1 MRSERGSLLTS
12 VMTVKTQ
19 DSSVVSAANVR
30 KVLPRAMTQ
39 RNKLLQ
45 DSARGATFETRDL
58 TLAHTCGLR
67 VIDGAALCVDDMH
80 SRAASLAP
88 FSSLFLR
95 HPLRSL
101 ETLKKQARMGEARV

>member
-67 VIDGAALCVDDMH
+67 VIEGAALCVDDMH

-101 ETLKKQARMGEARV
+101 ETL

>member
-1 MRSERGSLLTS
+1 MRSARGSLLTS

-30 KVLPRAMTQ
+30 KVLPRAMKQ
-39 RNKLLQ
+39 RNILLQ
-45 DSARGATFETRDL
+45 DSARGASFQPDL
-58 TLAHTCGLR
+58 TLAHTCGIT

-88 FSSLFLR
+88 FSSLLLR